1 MIIKMN
7 DGKKRTVHNWQDLP
21 LVLDTTTTALIL
33 GTSEQ
38 TIFNWLTSGQLKA
51 RKIGRRWLIDREYI
65 RSLVQGSNIGE
76 EAAL

>member
-1 MIIKMN
+1 MIIKLP
-7 DGKKRTVHNWQDLP
+7 DGRKRTVHNWSDLP

-65 RSLVQGSNIGE
+65 RSLVQDLNAEE
-76 EAAL
+76 EAS

>member
-1 MIIKMN
+1 MIIKLP
-7 DGKKRTVHNWQDLP
+7 DGKKRTVYNWEDLP

-38 TIFNWLTSGQLKA
+38 TIFNWLNSGQLKA

-65 RSLVQGSNIGE
+65 RSLVQDLNTEE
-76 EAAL
+76 EAS

>member
-1 MIIKMN
+1 M
-7 DGKKRTVHNWQDLP
+7 
-21 LVLDTTTTALIL
+21 VLDTTTTALIL

-65 RSLVQGSNIGE
+65 RSLVQDLNAEE
-76 EAAL
+76 EAS